1 MYRYSVVISDG
12 LTWIKGKLKPNKK
25 CEEIGNRIYYL
36 EKLGQ
41 YDVV

>member
-25 CEEIGNRIYYL
+25 CEDIGICIFYQ
-36 EKLGQ
+36 EKLSK